1 MQTSA
6 SMFALNG
13 ESCPAI
19 SNLSPTPTMG
29 KTHQTFRR
37 VAGTVAPKTNRHPN
51 IVHMNLIFRPHETML
66 WLLEDQVMQAVT
78 QQKREN
84 SDRRKTGVALKAFGN
99 VMIEWKLSQTDAAAI
114 ADMSESTWKRV
125 RGGTFNGDLTR
136 DQMLRM
142 SAVIGIY
149 KSLKLYFDDPI
160 AFEWITLPNDGPL
173 FRGQKPV
180 TTMIADGLP
189 QFLRVRAYLDALRGG
204 A

>member
-1 MQTSA
+1 
-6 SMFALNG
+6 MFALNG

-37 VAGTVAPKTNRHPN
+37 VAGTVAPKTNRYPI